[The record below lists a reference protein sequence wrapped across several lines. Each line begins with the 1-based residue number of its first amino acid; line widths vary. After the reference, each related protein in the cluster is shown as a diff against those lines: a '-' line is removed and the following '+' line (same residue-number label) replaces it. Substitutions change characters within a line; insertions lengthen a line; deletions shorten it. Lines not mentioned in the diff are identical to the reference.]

1 MTYQYEHKQTE
12 AIDGSKVLP
21 FDQLNAELF
30 YPQRQEN
37 IETTATVNLMAIE
50 VAETILK
57 ELQNPR
63 KDTSD
68 Y

>member
-1 MTYQYEHKQTE
+1 LVDATIYQYEHKQTE
-12 AIDGSKVLP
+12 AIDRSKVLP

-57 ELQNPR
+57 EL
-63 KDTSD
+63 
-68 Y
+68 